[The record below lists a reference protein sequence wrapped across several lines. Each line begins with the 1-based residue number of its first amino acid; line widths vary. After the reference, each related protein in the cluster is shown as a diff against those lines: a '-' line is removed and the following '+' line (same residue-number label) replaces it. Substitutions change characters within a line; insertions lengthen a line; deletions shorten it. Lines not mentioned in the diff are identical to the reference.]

1 MATSHHLHWQAGLPL
16 LHGGNVIRGIH
27 GRVRFIQEHTVKA
40 VLSVSQQSRTT
51 PVLFEQN
58 QAEIKHRLFQSDA
71 DFEQNPGC
79 RKIWLHWLRFPTL
92 TTL

>member
-40 VLSVSQQSRTT
+40 VLSVSQQNRII
-51 PVLFEQN
+51 PALFEQN
-58 QAEIKHRLFQSDA
+58 QAEIKRWLFQSDA
-71 DFEQNPGC
+71 YFEQNPGG
-79 RKIWLHWLRFPTL
+79 RKIWLLWVRFPTL

>member
-1 MATSHHLHWQAGLPL
+1 M
-16 LHGGNVIRGIH
+16 IRGIH

-40 VLSVSQQSRTT
+40 VLSVSQQSRTI

-58 QAEIKHRLFQSDA
+58 QAEINRRLFQSDA

-79 RKIWLHWLRFPTL
+79 RKIWLHAFSVPTL
-92 TTL
+92 QTSRLIT